1 MLELELYNK
10 ENSII
15 WSMSI
20 NFEVSFGSVI
30 KNISNLHTMMN
41 DGENTHE
48 IKMKKS
54 SSSSVISAADEVE
67 LQGSLVMK
75 LTRFFLVVQFM
86 HGGFKTSGQICP
98 ARNWNIGR
106 GVCQKT
112 ATIKVQ
118 SWHGWACFQFQV
130 SRVRPSHIPGQ
141 LSWEASIFQNVLKT
155 INYDSSNHVR
165 FKI

>member
-10 ENSII
+10 EYSII

-48 IKMKKS
+48 IKMEKS

-75 LTRFFLVVQFM
+75 LTRFF
-86 HGGFKTSGQICP
+86 
-98 ARNWNIGR
+98 
-106 GVCQKT
+106 
-112 ATIKVQ
+112 
-118 SWHGWACFQFQV
+118 
-130 SRVRPSHIPGQ
+130 
-141 LSWEASIFQNVLKT
+141 
-155 INYDSSNHVR
+155 
-165 FKI
+165 

>member
-10 ENSII
+10 EYSII

-30 KNISNLHTMMN
+30 KNISNLHTMMY

-48 IKMKKS
+48 IKMEKS

-75 LTRFFLVVQFM
+75 LTRFF
-86 HGGFKTSGQICP
+86 
-98 ARNWNIGR
+98 
-106 GVCQKT
+106 
-112 ATIKVQ
+112 
-118 SWHGWACFQFQV
+118 
-130 SRVRPSHIPGQ
+130 
-141 LSWEASIFQNVLKT
+141 
-155 INYDSSNHVR
+155 
-165 FKI
+165 

>member
-48 IKMKKS
+48 IKMEKS

-75 LTRFFLVVQFM
+75 LTRFF
-86 HGGFKTSGQICP
+86 
-98 ARNWNIGR
+98 
-106 GVCQKT
+106 
-112 ATIKVQ
+112 
-118 SWHGWACFQFQV
+118 
-130 SRVRPSHIPGQ
+130 
-141 LSWEASIFQNVLKT
+141 
-155 INYDSSNHVR
+155 
-165 FKI
+165 